1 MSTVTELIEAVK
13 SLCAE
18 EKSELL
24 SRLRDVDF
32 NVGGQNSSLQET
44 MNTVSENAKN
54 RGLTP
59 ETLEST
65 LRKK

>member
-1 MSTVTELIEAVK
+1 MSTVTELIESVK
-13 SLCAE
+13 NLTAE

-32 NVGGQNSSLQET
+32 NVGGQNSSLQKI
-44 MNTVSENAKN
+44 MNTIGENAKN

-59 ETLEST
+59 ETLDST

>member
-13 SLCAE
+13 SLSAE
-18 EKSELL
+18 EKDELL
-24 SRLRDVDF
+24 SRLGDVDF
-32 NVGGQNSSLQET
+32 NIGDRTSSLQET
-44 MNTVSENAKN
+44 MNTISENAKN

-59 ETLEST
+59 ETLDST